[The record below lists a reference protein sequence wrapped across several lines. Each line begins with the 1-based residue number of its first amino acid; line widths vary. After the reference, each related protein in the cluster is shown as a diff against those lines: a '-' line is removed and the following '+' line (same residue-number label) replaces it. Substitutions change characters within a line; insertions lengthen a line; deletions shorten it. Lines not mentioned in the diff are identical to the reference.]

1 MSEYQIAV
9 RVDKDNSIDPSYI
22 VHYRVTDEGRL
33 IGDGIV
39 QYHRLADHNDI
50 PINENIPQE
59 TREHVKNKIVH
70 SVNDYINQ
78 IQRMH

>member
-1 MSEYQIAV
+1 MSGYHIAV

-39 QYHRLADHNDI
+39 QYHRLAAHNDL
-50 PINENIPQE
+50 PINENIPQG
-59 TREHVKNKIVH
+59 TREQVKNKIAQ

-78 IQRMH
+78 IF

>member
-1 MSEYQIAV
+1 MSEYEIAV

-39 QYHRLADHNDI
+39 QYHRLAENNDI
-50 PINENIPQE
+50 PINENIPWA
-59 TREHVKNKIVH
+59 TREQVKNRIVH
-70 SVNDYINQ
+70 SVNNYIAKFKQ
-78 IQRMH
+78 LH

>member
-39 QYHRLADHNDI
+39 QYHRLAEHNDL
-50 PINENIPQE
+50 PVNGDMPQE
-59 TREHVKNKIVH
+59 TREHLKNKIVQ

-78 IQRMH
+78 IKQTH

>member
-1 MSEYQIAV
+1 MSAYHIAV

-39 QYHRLADHNDI
+39 QYHRLAEHNDL

-59 TREHVKNKIVH
+59 TREQVKNKIAQ

-78 IQRMH
+78 IS